1 MDRFFMRINSK
12 IFFGA
17 LFILAVTGAQAQ
29 TTLPSVML
37 KPMRGAIAPFASF
50 TQKDSLI
57 LICFWSVNSD
67 ETITELNAISAL
79 YDNWK
84 ETAKF
89 KLMAVSIDEGKIAN
103 RVRPTGIGN
112 GWAFDL
118 FIDVNGD
125 LRKTLNSNNL
135 PQSFVL
141 KNGKVVYQQS
151 GYEPGSE
158 NYLFQKIVQFSNS
171 K

>member
-1 MDRFFMRINSK
+1 MCNYKK
-12 IFFGA
+12 IFFTSFFA
-17 LFILAVTGAQAQ
+17 SVSFFAHAQITISSA
-29 TTLPSVML
+29 TL
-37 KPMRGAIAPFASF
+37 KPMRGAIAPFSSF

-67 ETITELNAISAL
+67 ESVNELNAINTH

-84 ETAKF
+84 ETVKF
-89 KLMAVSIDEGKIAN
+89 KLMAISIDEGKIAN
-103 RVRPTGIGN
+103 RVRPTAIGN
-112 GWAFDL
+112 GWTFNI
-118 FIDVNGD
+118 FIDINGD
-125 LRKTLNSNNL
+125 LRKALSSSNL
-135 PQSFVL
+135 PQSFII

-151 GYEPGSE
+151 GYEAGTE

>member
-1 MDRFFMRINSK
+1 MRNYKK
-12 IFFGA
+12 IFFIS
-17 LFILAVTGAQAQ
+17 FFLAVSFFSDAQ
-29 TTLPSVML
+29 TPLSSAML
-37 KPMRGAIAPFASF
+37 KPMRGAVAAFSSF

-67 ETITELNAISAL
+67 ETINELNAISAH

-84 ETAKF
+84 ETVKF

-103 RVRPTGIGN
+103 RVRPTAIQN
-112 GWAFDL
+112 GWTFNV
-118 FIDVNGD
+118 FIDINGD
-125 LRKTLNSNNL
+125 LRKALNSSNL
-135 PQSFVL
+135 PQSFII

-151 GYEPGSE
+151 GYDAGTE
-158 NYLFQKIVQFSNS
+158 NYLFQKIAQFASS

>member
-1 MDRFFMRINSK
+1 MRNYKK
-12 IFFGA
+12 IFFIYFFLTISFFA
-17 LFILAVTGAQAQ
+17 HAQ
-29 TTLPSVML
+29 TALSSVML
-37 KPMRGAIAPFASF
+37 KPMRGAVAPFSSF

-67 ETITELNAISAL
+67 ESINELNAISAH

-84 ETAKF
+84 ESAKF

-103 RVRPTGIGN
+103 RVRPTAIGN
-112 GWAFDL
+112 GWTFDVS
-118 FIDVNGD
+118 IDINGD
-125 LRKTLNSNNL
+125 LRKTLSSSNL
-135 PQSFVL
+135 PQSFII

-151 GYEPGSE
+151 GYEAGTE